1 MKRLLASL
9 AVGAALAG
17 GVTAATVLPA
27 QAGTVSCSNQ
37 GHSSSNGGNAWANGC
52 SHSGAHDVRL
62 YGECELSP
70 FAVYSP
76 YLGGSFSGGRFTTSS
91 CTWGVDESG
100 FQHR

>member
-37 GHSSSNGGNAWANGC
+37 GHSSSNGGNAWASGC

-76 YLGGSFSGGRFTTSS
+76 YKGGSFSGASFSTSS